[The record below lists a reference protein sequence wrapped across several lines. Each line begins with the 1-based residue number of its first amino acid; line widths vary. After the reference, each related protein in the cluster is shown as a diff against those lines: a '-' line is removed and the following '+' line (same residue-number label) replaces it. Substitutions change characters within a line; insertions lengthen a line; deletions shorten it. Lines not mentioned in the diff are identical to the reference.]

1 MRKHLVLETSRAI
14 QVERDLVSC
23 LQRLLRRAV
32 NPRMRKVIHD
42 LIVME
47 EMNEMLL
54 RSLTAS
60 LVR

>member
-14 QVERDLVSC
+14 QVERDLVDC
-23 LQRLLRRAV
+23 LRRLMRRSAH
-32 NPRMRKVIHD
+32 PRARKVIHD